1 MEGTIIM
8 NLSLGTNVALVTLFH
23 ISSHAPGRGG
33 TSCSNTL
40 RRHIACLASVS
51 VRFRNESQ
59 RPCKDWLSFHFSRG
73 QNRKSRSSVF
83 LSSKTKQKGLLRR
96 LATHGFVCTGKFL
109 WKSLSLQQNFVAATS
124 RTNSIWFDYLR
135 HVAVTKFCC
144 GDKDFVGRDEIR
156 ALLKTPAWE
165 ATSFLFP

>member
-109 WKSLSLQQNFVAATS
+109 WKSLSVQQNFVGATS
-124 RTNSIWFDYLR
+124 RTNSVRFDYLR

>member
-40 RRHIACLASVS
+40 RRHCSLP
-51 VRFRNESQ
+51 SQ
-59 RPCKDWLSFHFSRG
+59 RFCAVSERESKTVRRLAVVPFSRG

-83 LSSKTKQKGLLRR
+83 LSSKTKRKRLLRR

-109 WKSLSLQQNFVAATS
+109 WKSLSLQQNFVAPTT
-124 RTNSIWFDYLR
+124 RTNSVWFDYLR
-135 HVAVTKFCC
+135 DITVTKFCC